1 MAKKL
6 RVGVVFGGQS
16 GEHEVSLA
24 GAASMMAA
32 IDRERFELVP
42 IGITRAGRWL
52 VGGDP
57 LRVLAQEAA
66 ANALSEGGID
76 ASVKQALAARAGDVG
91 VTTALQRMVSS
102 EGLPAGLRSRLD

>member
-1 MAKKL
+1 MTKKL
-6 RVGVVFGGQS
+6 RVGVVFGGES

-42 IGITRAGRWL
+42 IGITRDGRWL

-57 LRVLAQEAA
+57 LRALAREAA
-66 ANALSEGGID
+66 AKALGEGGTD
-76 ASVKQALAARAGDVG
+76 ASVKQALAVRAGD
-91 VTTALQRMVSS
+91 
-102 EGLPAGLRSRLD
+102 AGATDRKSVV